1 MCPNY
6 QKMTV
11 KAHGMF
17 SDYLKKVRA
26 NGRVYFT
33 LEQAFT
39 DLNVTKASLYAAVSR
54 YKKRGELISP
64 AKGLYVIIPPEY
76 KSLGCLPAEE
86 LVPILMAYLKVTY
99 YAGLLTAASYYG
111 ASHQKPGAFQV
122 VLSKRFKDNLHFGM
136 VRIDFIYKKILSNL
150 PIKKITVTTGYLSI
164 SSPEVTAMDLFL
176 YPHESGGINHSATV
190 LSELVEAL
198 DPNEL
203 IVLAKNSRQYA
214 WVQRLGYVLEHIDSL
229 VPEHQKVII
238 DTLARYI
245 ASKDFK
251 YIRLESGL
259 PTKGCAR
266 SKRWKIIENTTVES
280 DL

>member
-1 MCPNY
+1 
-6 QKMTV
+6 
-11 KAHGMF
+11 MF
-17 SDYLKKVRA
+17 SEYLKKVRA
-26 NGRVYFT
+26 KGRIYFT
-33 LEQAFT
+33 LEEALK
-39 DLNVTKASLYAAVSR
+39 DLGVTKASVYSAVSR

-76 KSLGCLPAEE
+76 KNLGCLPAEE
-86 LVPILMAYLKVTY
+86 LVPILMAYYKVTY

-122 VLSKRFKDNLHFGM
+122 VLSKRFRENLHFGR

-150 PIKKITVTTGYLSI
+150 PIKTITVTTGYLSI

-198 DPNEL
+198 DPSEL
-203 IVLAKNSRQYA
+203 IALAKSSRQHA
-214 WVQRLGYVLEHIDSL
+214 WVQRLGYVLENIDSL
-229 VPEHQKVII
+229 VPEHQQII
-238 DTLARYI
+238 VDALARYL
-245 ASKDFK
+245 ASEDYRF
-251 YIRLESGL
+251 ISLESGL
-259 PTKGCAR
+259 PTKGCSR
-266 SKRWKIIENTTVES
+266 SSKWKIIENTTIES